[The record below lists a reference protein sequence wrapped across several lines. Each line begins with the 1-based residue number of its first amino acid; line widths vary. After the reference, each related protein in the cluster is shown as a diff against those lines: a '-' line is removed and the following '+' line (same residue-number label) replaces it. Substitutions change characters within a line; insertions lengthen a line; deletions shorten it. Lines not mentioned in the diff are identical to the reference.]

1 MSVDYASLPLGKPTA
16 YGDSYNPELLMP
28 VPRAQT
34 RGDLPAE
41 LPFFGVDDWTGFEL
55 SWLNSQGKPQ
65 IGTVLLRYSAHSA
78 AIVESKSLK
87 LYLNGFNQTQ
97 IDSLA
102 ELSARIAADVGQ
114 TVGSDVQVH
123 ILSAVDSQQLA
134 IKPWHDDCVD
144 DLDCE
149 ISAYQ
154 IDAGLLKAGHAQ
166 AEQVLVSHLLRSN
179 CPVTNQPDWASV
191 RIHLRGGSLVPASLL
206 AYICSFRQ
214 HQGFHEQCVERIYS
228 DIWQLLQPEFLSVEG
243 RFTRRGGIDIN
254 PFRASRAEAKP
265 LGMRQ
270 LRQ

>member
-16 YGDSYNPELLMP
+16 YGDSYNPDLLMP
-28 VPRAQT
+28 VPRTQT
-34 RGDLPAE
+34 RADLPAD

-55 SWLNSQGKPQ
+55 SWLNSHGKPQ
-65 IGTVLLRYSAHSA
+65 IGTVLLRYSAHSP

-114 TVGSDVQVH
+114 IVGTDVSVQ
-123 ILSAVDSQQLA
+123 ILSAVDSHLLA
-134 IKPWHDDCVD
+134 VKPWQDDCVD
-144 DLDCE
+144 ELDCS
-149 ISAYQ
+149 ISQYQ
-154 IDAGLLKAGHAQ
+154 VDAQLLKAGSTQ
-166 AEQVLVSHLLRSN
+166 DEQILTSHLLRSN

-191 RIHLRGGSLVPASLL
+191 RIHLRGVSLVPASLL

-214 HQGFHEQCVERIYS
+214 HQGFHEQCIERIYS
-228 DIWQLLQPEFLSVEG
+228 DVWQLLQPDFLSVEG

-265 LGMRQ
+265 LGLRQ